1 MEKNCYILVTQC
13 KENGKITHTM
23 IDCFCEYKD
32 AKEELDSRVESQT
45 ILENDCQVVEK
56 YDYKENTY
64 QAEPFI
70 NGFFVDK
77 VLYFVSTRSS
87 NSYFPNTEFTM
98 DRLIAKQ
105 KLIGYKDIKC

>member
-32 AKEELDSRVESQT
+32 AKEELDSRVENQT